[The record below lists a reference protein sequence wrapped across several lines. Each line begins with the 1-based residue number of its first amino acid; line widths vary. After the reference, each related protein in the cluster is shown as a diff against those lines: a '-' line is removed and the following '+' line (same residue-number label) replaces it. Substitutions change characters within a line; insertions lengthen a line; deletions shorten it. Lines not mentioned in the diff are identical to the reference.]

1 MSNLIKEQVFF
12 GEKIDQSVKIKIS
25 LGGKLMECWEEKKEE
40 RKKLKVFLITYSE
53 ISEVGLS
60 PT

>member
-12 GEKIDQSVKIKIS
+12 GEKIDQSVKIKI
-25 LGGKLMECWEEKKEE
+25 ECWEEKKKE

-60 PT
+60 LT